1 MFADTYTFNPTTIAD
16 FRLAYLRFV
25 YDRTPESLGVDL
37 TTFGLPAFLN
47 NQVAFRHIPTPCV
60 QGFEDVFCSAGT
72 GSTIIARNDSYSFAP
87 SLTKIAGRHT
97 LKFGGEIRRLT
108 HNYAQSN
115 IPSGFFNFNNVL
127 TAANPFS
134 PAGTGSGF
142 ASFMLG
148 YGSGGNILTPAL
160 TAGQQIYQGYYV
172 ADAFQVNQKLTLNL
186 GLRWELP
193 GPWSERFDR
202 LTVLLLDA
210 ESPLAKPTGLPLKG
224 KLGLVN
230 SADRPERYSENK
242 HWKLFAPRLGFSYR
256 LTDKTVVRG
265 GYGIFY
271 LPNDVAFS
279 TAPNNSPV
287 NALGTQWVS
296 TIDAGVTPVDRLSN
310 PFPNGILQP
319 PGNSSSFQSIL
330 LGQGLGNSPVP
341 NEPYGYN
348 QQWNLNI
355 QRELSEGM
363 LVEVAYAGARGVHL
377 PSNQQINQLPDEF
390 LSLGT
395 SLQQQVSNPF
405 FGLIT
410 SGPLAART
418 VARGQLLRPFPQYTG
433 VSIAAIANRN
443 SIYHSGQLKV
453 EKRFRAGGSILG
465 AYTWAKNIGD
475 TDTLTGWLEASGGG
489 VGGVQNNNNLR
500 LERALSSFD
509 VPHRL
514 VVSYVL
520 DLPFGSGRRFLGG
533 ASGAADKVVSGWGIN
548 GVYTAQSGF
557 PLKLGTAVNLT
568 NSFGGGSRP
577 NYIAGCDPS
586 VSGQAQEKLNKWF
599 NTACFQQPA
608 AFTFG
613 SLGRT
618 LGAVRL
624 HGINNFDFA
633 VFKRTPVTE
642 RVGVEF
648 RTEFF
653 NLFNRVQFGPP
664 GQGLGNPQFGIVS
677 SQVNN
682 PRLVQF
688 ALRLIY

>member
-1 MFADTYTFNPTTIAD
+1 
-16 FRLAYLRFV
+16 
-25 YDRTPESLGVDL
+25 
-37 TTFGLPAFLN
+37 
-47 NQVAFRHIPTPCV
+47 
-60 QGFEDVFCSAGT
+60 
-72 GSTIIARNDSYSFAP
+72 
-87 SLTKIAGRHT
+87 
-97 LKFGGEIRRLT
+97 
-108 HNYAQSN
+108 
-115 IPSGFFNFNNVL
+115 
-127 TAANPFS
+127 
-134 PAGTGSGF
+134 
-142 ASFMLG
+142 
-148 YGSGGNILTPAL
+148 
-160 TAGQQIYQGYYV
+160 
-172 ADAFQVNQKLTLNL
+172 
-186 GLRWELP
+186 
-193 GPWSERFDR
+193 
-202 LTVLLLDA
+202 
-210 ESPLAKPTGLPLKG
+210 
-224 KLGLVN
+224 
-230 SADRPERYSENK
+230 
-242 HWKLFAPRLGFSYR
+242 
-256 LTDKTVVRG
+256 
-265 GYGIFY
+265 
-271 LPNDVAFS
+271 
-279 TAPNNSPV
+279 
-287 NALGTQWVS
+287 
-296 TIDAGVTPVDRLSN
+296 
-310 PFPNGILQP
+310 
-319 PGNSSSFQSIL
+319 
-330 LGQGLGNSPVP
+330 
-341 NEPYGYN
+341 
-348 QQWNLNI
+348 
-355 QRELSEGM
+355 
-363 LVEVAYAGARGVHL
+363 
-377 PSNQQINQLPDEF
+377 